1 MAYIKRGEAKT
12 VPVRVKFND
21 MDVFPIGNVD
31 EIAFKLGDS
40 VRKTWPDAVRYDNA
54 NDRFMLTLTQEDTL
68 SLDVGQA
75 ELEITCNFKGASLPA
90 SNDGKSIAVSYSET
104 ATFKVAGYIYNGYS
118 WNTLKFTTVGDI
130 VTITGPSE
138 HYLRLSLICT
148 DASAVIATINEP
160 IT

>member
-21 MDVFPIGNVD
+21 MDVFPLGNVD

-68 SLDVGQA
+68 SLDTGAQEV
-75 ELEITCNFKGASLPA
+75 EVTVNFKGPGNILKPWTNPKIRVKDSL
-90 SNDGKSIAVSYSET
+90 DEEIME
-104 ATFKVAGYIYNGYS
+104 
-118 WNTLKFTTVGDI
+118 
-130 VTITGPSE
+130 
-138 HYLRLSLICT
+138 
-148 DASAVIATINEP
+148 
-160 IT
+160 